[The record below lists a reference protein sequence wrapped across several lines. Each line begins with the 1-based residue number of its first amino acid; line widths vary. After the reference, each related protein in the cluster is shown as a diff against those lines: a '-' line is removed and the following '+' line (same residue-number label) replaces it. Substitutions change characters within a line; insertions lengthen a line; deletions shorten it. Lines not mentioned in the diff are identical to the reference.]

1 MNEEKINL
9 VEGPITAE
17 TLAEKHNSLG
27 RGLTRYTT
35 PADASPYISKE
46 EGSLVIPDISE
57 IETFSEHKFD
67 PETKEKEGPVLS
79 FQDSAPI
86 FPEPFIKD
94 YADSLLTLPAAET
107 PIEKS
112 RFFHA
117 DEAPFIP
124 DVTKVQNH
132 SQAGQLG
139 KEIELDSASE
149 LVNAERPAIE
159 HPVVN
164 IVVNQEENSVTATYG
179 GKTLIERNPGDWFV
193 QGAFQIIQSALRAAW
208 KTKFKETLPS
218 EFQTSFSFN
227 GGFSMGGKRNLF
239 TAPPAR
245 PKRVSKHAAGQSKK
259 KKRK

>member
-9 VEGPITAE
+9 VEGPIITE
-17 TLAEKHNSLG
+17 TLAEKHNVLG
-27 RGLTRYTT
+27 HGLER
-35 PADASPYISKE
+35 DK
-46 EGSLVIPDISE
+46 LV
-57 IETFSEHKFD
+57 
-67 PETKEKEGPVLS
+67 
-79 FQDSAPI
+79 
-86 FPEPFIKD
+86 
-94 YADSLLTLPAAET
+94 LLAAET
-107 PIEKS
+107 QIEKS

-132 SQAGQLG
+132 SQAGQFG
-139 KEIELDSASE
+139 KEIEVDDNPGEYYRHEITSADLSTKHIELDSASE
-149 LVNAERPAIE
+149 LVNAEKPAIE

-164 IVVNQEENSVTATYG
+164 IVVNQEENTVTATYG

-193 QGAFQIIQSALRAAW
+193 QGAFQVNHVALRLAW
-208 KTKFKETLPS
+208 KTKFKEVLPS

-245 PKRVSKHAAGQSKK
+245 PKRVSKHASGQSKK

>member
-17 TLAEKHNSLG
+17 TLAEKHNVLG
-27 RGLTRYTT
+27 RGLTQFTT
-35 PADASPYISKE
+35 PVDTAPFISKKE
-46 EGSLVIPDISE
+46 ESLAIHDN
-57 IETFSEHKFD
+57 
-67 PETKEKEGPVLS
+67 KEKETPVFS
-79 FQDSAPI
+79 FQDNAPI
-86 FPEPFIKD
+86 FPEAFIKD
-94 YADSLLTLPAAET
+94 YGDSLLTLPTAET

-112 RFFHA
+112 RFFHT

-132 SQAGQLG
+132 SQAGQFG

-164 IVVNQEENSVTATYG
+164 IVVNQEENTVTATYG

-193 QGAFQIIQSALRAAW
+193 QGAFQVNHVALRLAW
-208 KTKFKETLPS
+208 KTKFKEVLPS

-227 GGFSMGGKRNLF
+227 GGFTMGGKRNLF

-245 PKRVSKHAAGQSKK
+245 PKRVSKHASGQSKK

>member
-9 VEGPITAE
+9 VEGPITTE
-17 TLAEKHNSLG
+17 TLAEKHNVLG
-27 RGLTRYTT
+27 RGLTQFTT
-35 PADASPYISKE
+35 PVDDPAFISEEELERILGDGRELNPFNFHVRSPYDRSMI
-46 EGSLVIPDISE
+46 
-57 IETFSEHKFD
+57 
-67 PETKEKEGPVLS
+67 
-79 FQDSAPI
+79 
-86 FPEPFIKD
+86 
-94 YADSLLTLPAAET
+94 PAAET

-132 SQAGQLG
+132 SQAGQFG
-139 KEIELDSASE
+139 KEIEVDDNPGEYYRHEITSADLSTKHIELDSASE

-164 IVVNQEENSVTATYG
+164 IVVNQEENTVTATYG

-193 QGAFQIIQSALRAAW
+193 QGAFQVNHVALRLAW
-208 KTKFKETLPS
+208 KTKFKEVLPS

-227 GGFSMGGKRNLF
+227 GGFTMGGKRNLF

-245 PKRVSKHAAGQSKK
+245 PKRVSKHASGQSKK